1 MSEGVQDEFPE
12 LWATQPVKG
21 VPGPGSACGGA
32 QRWDRQAVGQPGA
45 GGRAAG
51 LPARCPPTS
60 RPRRPAHRCP
70 SSPWC
75 TPASPPSTTPGRSSS
90 PQVAPAPP
98 ACAAFPSPS
107 PGRPG
112 PFLLAAVPLRGPGAG
127 GGPSHRPVPRAG
139 RRPPEGGWVPEFAPT
154 ARAVHTAWGWRQGP
168 PALRVGFPASV
179 SRPDSRGQQPP
190 RPQNSGPLP
199 SPPDP
204 TPAAQVGQWGPRL
217 KGGRGGARRRPP

>member
-32 QRWDRQAVGQPGA
+32 QRWDRQAVRQPGA
-45 GGRAAG
+45 GGRAPCAV
-51 LPARCPPTS
+51 PADEP
-60 RPRRPAHRCP
+60 
-70 SSPWC
+70 
-75 TPASPPSTTPGRSSS
+75 PASPRAQVPVIPVVYSSFSSFYDARTKLFTSGSARTASTRGLPVSLPGTPGPVSAGRGA
-90 PQVAPAPP
+90 PQ
-98 ACAAFPSPS
+98 
-107 PGRPG
+107 
-112 PFLLAAVPLRGPGAG
+112 GAGGG

-139 RRPPEGGWVPEFAPT
+139 RRPPEGGWVPEFART

-168 PALRVGFPASV
+168 PALRVGFPASA

-204 TPAAQVGQWGPRL
+204 TPTAQVGQWGPRL